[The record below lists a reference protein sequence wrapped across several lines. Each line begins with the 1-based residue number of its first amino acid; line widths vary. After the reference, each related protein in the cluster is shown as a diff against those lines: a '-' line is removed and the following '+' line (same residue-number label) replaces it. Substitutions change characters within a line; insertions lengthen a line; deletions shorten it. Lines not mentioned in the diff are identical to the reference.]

1 MPAEDSHMPHLA
13 SRRSLARWLGA
24 GAVLAAVR
32 PDLVFAEVAAT
43 SPPPAGAPSGGP
55 VRLSANENPYGP
67 PPAALAAIARAVAE
81 SNRYPDA
88 REDALREALAAH
100 HGVAPE
106 NVVLGCGSS
115 QILHA
120 VVAAFAPA
128 GSRVVTADP
137 TFEAVG
143 RYAEARGLS
152 VDRLPL
158 TADRRHDLSRM
169 SAALRGPGLVYVCNP
184 NNPTASLTPDGEL
197 RAFLDALPADRV
209 ALVDEAYHHYAEGT
223 PGYASVTAIAAARP
237 NVLVARTFSKIYGMA
252 GLRCG
257 YAVGAAPTIEKLRA
271 QLPWDASNAL
281 ALAAAEAAL
290 GETAHVAEARRQNAA
305 VRAWAIGEVE
315 KSGARSIPSATNFFM
330 ADLGTDVLPLIQALR
345 REGVEVGRR
354 FSSLPTH
361 LRVTVGTEAEMRRFV
376 DAFHRV
382 WQARAA

>member
-1 MPAEDSHMPHLA
+1 VPSPAI
-13 SRRSLARWLGA
+13 AR
-24 GAVLAAVR
+24 
-32 PDLVFAEVAAT
+32 
-43 SPPPAGAPSGGP
+43 GP

-67 PPAALAAIARAVAE
+67 PPAALEALARAVAE

-88 REDALREALAAH
+88 REDALRAALAAH

-143 RYAEARGLS
+143 RYAEARGLA

-158 TADRRHDLSRM
+158 TTDRRHDLGAMR
-169 SAALRGPGLVYVCNP
+169 AALGGAGLVYVCNP

-197 RAFLDALPADRV
+197 RGFLAALPADRV
-209 ALVDEAYHHYAEGT
+209 ARGDEADHHYAEAT
-223 PGYASVTAIAAARP
+223 PGYASVAGLAATRA
-237 NVLVARTFSKIYGMA
+237 NVVVARTFSKIYGMA

-290 GETAHVAEARRQNAA
+290 GETAHLAAARRKNAE
-305 VRAWAIGEVE
+305 VRAWSIGEVE
-315 KSGARSIPSATNFFM
+315 RTGARTIPSAANFFM
-330 ADLGTDVLPLIQALR
+330 SDLGTDVGPLIKALHG
-345 REGVEVGRR
+345 EGIDVGRR
-354 FSSLPTH
+354 FAAMPTH
-361 LRVTVGTEAEMRRFV
+361 LRVTVGTEDEMRAFV
-376 DAFHRV
+376 AAFHRV
-382 WQARAA
+382 WHARAAA